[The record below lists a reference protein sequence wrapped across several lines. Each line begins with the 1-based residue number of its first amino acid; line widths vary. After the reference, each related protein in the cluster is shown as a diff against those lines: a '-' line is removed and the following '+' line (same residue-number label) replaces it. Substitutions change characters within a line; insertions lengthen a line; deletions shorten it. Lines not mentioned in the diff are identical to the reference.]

1 MINLY
6 GLPLEKLEELMLS
19 EGQSKFRAKQLYT
32 WIYEKKET
40 DFEKMT
46 DISKKFIATL
56 KEKYCLDIPSIFK
69 KQVS

>member
-56 KEKYCLDIPSIFK
+56 KEKYCYYYCHWSFE
-69 KQVS
+69 